1 MYQLVPESRYIEY
14 KKAHNDIPDDLWES
28 YSAFAN
34 TQGGKIILGVSEPK
48 KGRYDITGVVN
59 PEKRVERFWQLVTNP
74 QKVSKNILREDD
86 VKILEIDG
94 KSIIEINIPES
105 SYSQKPIYIKGHK
118 ELCYKR
124 IGEEDKRA
132 TEEEYKYMVVNSH
145 NGIDNILLPSF
156 DIEDLNTMD
165 VINYRSLLIASTG
178 DEKYADMDIQE
189 FLINLGAMKRD
200 RNDQEKP
207 YKLTMGG
214 LLFFGKYNS
223 IVDYYPNFQLD
234 YFKKISPLDTDWQDR
249 VSTGDKDYP
258 ELNIF
263 SFYIKVMEKLIQSI
277 DNKFSLTKNMTR
289 DSYLTDMSRA
299 IREALTN
306 ALVHA
311 YYGANEPIKISNYD
325 DYWEFS
331 NPGDMKV
338 SKEEFIHGG
347 NSRVRNSVI
356 SILFRRVGYVERAGS
371 GGPRIFDATNKY
383 RLKTPEIY
391 TTDRDTKIRIWK
403 FELMDYYRSRTEDEK
418 ILLTSIF
425 ERGAVT
431 KSIALD
437 DLKMTEYSFRNAIK
451 ALLDDHIIKQVGKSR
466 NTRYVIPH
474 SDEAYIQSRKKWLV
488 EINDVFQNS

>member
-1 MYQLVPESRYIEY
+1 MFNLKPEGRFIEY
-14 KKAHNDIPDDLWES
+14 KTARDNIPDDVWET

-48 KGRYDITGVVN
+48 KGRYEITGVVN
-59 PEKRVERFWQLVTNP
+59 PEKRVEKFLQLLTNP

-86 VKILEIDG
+86 INIIDMGG
-94 KSIIEINIPES
+94 KSVIEINIPEA

-124 IGEEDKRA
+124 VGEEDKKA
-132 TEEEYKYMVVNSH
+132 TEEEYKYMIVNSH
-145 NGIDNILLPSF
+145 DGIDNILLPSF
-156 DIEDLNTMD
+156 DMDDLNMID
-165 VINYRSLLIASTG
+165 IINYRALLIESTG
-178 DEKYADMDIQE
+178 DDKYASMDIQE
-189 FLINLGAMKRD
+189 FLINLGAMKKD
-200 RNDQEKP
+200 RLDEQRP

-234 YFKKISPLDTDWQDR
+234 YFKKSSSLETDWHDR

-258 ELNIF
+258 ELNVF
-263 SFYIKVMEKLIQSI
+263 SFYLKVMEKLTQSI
-277 DNKFSLTKNMTR
+277 DSKFNLTKNMTR
-289 DSYLTDMSRA
+289 DSYLKDMSRA

-306 ALVHA
+306 SLVHA
-311 YYGANEPIKISNYD
+311 YYGSNEPVKISNYD

-383 RLKTPEIY
+383 KLRTPDIH
-391 TTDRDTKIRIWK
+391 TTDKDTVIRIWK
-403 FELMDYYRSRTEDEK
+403 FEPMNYYTSRSKDEQ
-418 ILLTSIF
+418 ILLKAILESGT
-425 ERGAVT
+425 VT
-431 KSIALD
+431 KSTALD
-437 DLKMTEYSFRNAIK
+437 KLSMTEYSFRNAVK
-451 ALLDDHIIKQVGKSR
+451 SLMDDNIIEQVGKSR
-466 NTRYVIPH
+466 NTRYILPY

-488 EINDVFQNS
+488 EINDVFRNS

>member
-14 KKAHNDIPDDLWES
+14 KAARDNIPDDLWET

-59 PEKRVERFWQLVTNP
+59 PEKRIEKFWQLVTNP
-74 QKVSKNILREDD
+74 QKVNKNILREDD
-86 VKILEIDG
+86 VKILEMDG
-94 KSIIEINIPES
+94 KSVIEISIPEA

-118 ELCYKR
+118 ELCYRR
-124 IGEEDKRA
+124 IGEEDKKA

-145 NGIDNILLPSF
+145 DGIDNTLLPSF
-156 DIEDLNTMD
+156 DIEDLNTID
-165 VINYRSLLIASTG
+165 VINYRALLIESTG
-178 DEKYADMDIQE
+178 DKKYANMDIPE

-223 IVDYYPNFQLD
+223 IIDYFPNFQLD
-234 YFKKISPLDTDWQDR
+234 YFKKASSLDTDWQDR

-263 SFYIKVMEKLIQSI
+263 SFYVKVMDKLIQSI
-277 DNKFSLTKNMTR
+277 DTKFSLTKNMTR
-289 DSYLTDMSRA
+289 DSYLADMSRA

-311 YYGANEPIKISNYD
+311 YYGANEPIKILNYD

-371 GGPRIFDATNKY
+371 GGPRIFDATSKY
-383 RLKTPEIY
+383 RLKIPDIH

-403 FELMDYYRSRTEDEK
+403 FEPMNYYTSRTDDEK
-418 ILLTSIF
+418 MLLTNIF
-425 ERGAVT
+425 ETGTIT
-431 KSIALD
+431 KGIALD

-451 ALLDDHIIKQVGKSR
+451 TLLDDNIIKQVGKSR
-466 NTRYVIPH
+466 NTRYVLPY
-474 SDEAYIQSRKKWLV
+474 SNEAYIQSRKKWLV
-488 EINDVFQNS
+488 EINDVLKNS